1 MVKLFCAIVGD
12 GVPFPPTKI
21 NCEAIDLKLFLAKKG
36 GAWLNG
42 AGAAAV
48 TLDGVI
54 PVTRDENGNL
64 QGFEQMDPSLWL
76 NDAKYFGD
84 FHPAGGQVHVL
95 VVLPNMLRIGVNK
108 RYTETISSY
117 MKIADRLK
125 NSEEVQ
131 SLSRHLANV
140 IVEGEAPTPF
150 IVLENSSGTGKT
162 QMAFNLQARGECD
175 VFYIVCGKPGDRE
188 QSVYSAYA
196 ERTVTFRDCVSTDL
210 GTMEKK
216 SRGNHDSLG
225 AVGEIRGRTTL
236 ALYGFILAA
245 LRGNELYCGEAQR
258 SDVQDELIR
267 RKERGA
273 KPFVFFLDEF
283 PRAGS
288 TKTHLDDKEQ
298 LERENCLRTMRN
310 VFHSFDLAVV
320 VSSTNGTARNLLAT
334 SDRSRDSGPCLWCM
348 VVPSFPRVILNG
360 YFGIPALVMEILKHS
375 RPLFAQIAL
384 KHMQDNPY
392 NDSRDLNTYLNAM
405 AGTLASR
412 FGALKKRTDEFKIG
426 QLCLLLCTSYHVV
439 DDKVNTIDG
448 HFARLLEQSA
458 FELHLDTDGGLW
470 KDNNSWTCRCVMPSP
485 KEDMLLHLTMT
496 GGPFFRPFDQPL
508 CTVISK
514 IQPPFHYDNTEQRSN
529 DGMRLEALTAA
540 AIVLASHAGGFGGV
554 AFPTFLRELLF
565 ELGVSERGEM
575 MQLLQDVEIAGWG
588 TRVVPFLSPPNE
600 EWPEWLNDSST
611 RFGNL
616 FRTSNEDRIDFRT
629 TSNFISG
636 ECKDY
641 SSAINLGVVKSILMR
656 VPAKSAIHLVVTN
669 TLQKQYFTAK
679 SKPSWETF
687 VREQSLQNV
696 DIYRISK
703 GSTLQEIKGM
713 TNQKLKNRKANTDR
727 QHSFCHLYSRR

>member
-1 MVKLFCAIVGD
+1 MQLFHPLVATFALLSFG
-12 GVPFPPTKI
+12 T
-21 NCEAIDLKLFLAKKG
+21 LAKVQEETKSIDDLYAEAVAEG
-36 GAWLNG
+36 GKLVLYHGGDTPTQQDSLHEDFQQRFQEINFTLVVDYSKYHDVRIDNQLETDTLVPDVVALQTLQDFTRWADEGKLLQYKPKWFSHIHASLKDNDGAWMAYTVYSFYTSYNSSS
-42 AGAAAV
+42 
-48 TLDGVI
+48 LDGLDA
-54 PVTRDENGNL
+54 PATLENL
-64 QGFEQMDPSLWL
+64 TDSQW
-76 NDAKYFGD
+76 
-84 FHPAGGQVHVL
+84 AGK
-95 VVLPNMLRIGVNK
+95 IA
-108 RYTETISSY
+108 SSY
-117 MKIADRLK
+117 PNDDDAIADRLK

-470 KDNNSWTCRCVMPSP
+470 KDSNSWTCRCVMPSP

-575 MQLLQDVEIAGWG
+575 MQLLQM
-588 TRVVPFLSPPNE
+588 LKSPGGE
-600 EWPEWLNDSST
+600 LGSCRSC
-611 RFGNL
+611 L
-616 FRTSNEDRIDFRT
+616 LRTKN
-629 TSNFISG
+629 G
-636 ECKDY
+636 
-641 SSAINLGVVKSILMR
+641 
-656 VPAKSAIHLVVTN
+656 
-669 TLQKQYFTAK
+669 
-679 SKPSWETF
+679 
-687 VREQSLQNV
+687 QN
-696 DIYRISK
+696 
-703 GSTLQEIKGM
+703 G
-713 TNQKLKNRKANTDR
+713 
-727 QHSFCHLYSRR
+727 